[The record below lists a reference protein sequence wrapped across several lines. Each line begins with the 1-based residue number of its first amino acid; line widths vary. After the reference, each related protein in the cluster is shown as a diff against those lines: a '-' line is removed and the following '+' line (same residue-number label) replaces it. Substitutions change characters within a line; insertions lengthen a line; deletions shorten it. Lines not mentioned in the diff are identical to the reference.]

1 MICNHCLQKPKVP
14 NNMLINKL
22 KGVYESL
29 INKAH
34 GIILL
39 CDLNIDMLKEINELK
54 MNYVIYMTLITS
66 FLNPHSLKGQKEH

>member
-1 MICNHCLQKPKVP
+1 MAYKNTKVP
-14 NNMLINKL
+14 NNLFINKL

-34 GIILL
+34 EIILL
-39 CDLNIDMLKEINELK
+39 GDLNIDMLKEINELK

-66 FLNPHSLKGQKEH
+66 FLNPHALNF